1 MCVKKVRVYELAKE
15 LNLESK
21 TLVDFLVEL
30 GADIKNHMSTVESD
44 IAEMVREHFLES
56 DDELV
61 ESDEEIEA
69 KKIKKR
75 KKHSKRDEDP
85 EFEDKKIEKIAK
97 NGKGKVK
104 TKGRTKG
111 KKQRSS
117 GTAVE
122 TKTLELPDSI
132 TVKDL
137 GQKIGVSPAELIKK
151 LIKTGV
157 MVTVNQSI
165 DFDTAAVICAE
176 YNIEV
181 KPVKELDE
189 VIFED
194 VVEDDPADLEIR
206 PPIVTIMGHVDHGKT
221 TLLDGIRKS
230 RVAAREAGGIT
241 QHIGAYQVE
250 HQGRKIT
257 FLDTPG
263 HEAFTAI
270 RSRGAQVTDI
280 AVLVVAADDGVMP
293 QTVEAI
299 SHARAADVPIIV
311 AINKMDLPNANP
323 DRVKQELSEHGLI
336 PEAWGGD
343 TIMVEISALTL
354 DGVDELLEMILL
366 VSEMEELKANP
377 NRKARGTVIEAKLD
391 KHRGPV
397 ATVLINTGT
406 LEIGDDFVVGCV
418 YGRVRAIVND
428 RGENID
434 KAVPAQPVEIVGI
447 SEVPEAG
454 DVLVVTEDEQT
465 ARQVA
470 EIKRQKQREQE
481 LRGPVRANLE
491 DLFAQIQEGQIQE
504 LNIILKAD
512 VQGSLE
518 ALRSSLEKLST
529 DEVRLN
535 VIHKGVGGV
544 SESDVQLAATAGAI
558 IIAFNVRPDPNA
570 LRAAEREKVDIRGY
584 RVIYD
589 AIDEVKAAMSGL
601 LEPEYKEEAI
611 GRAEVRETFRVPG
624 VGTVAGCYVMD
635 GKVTRSA
642 NVRVLR
648 DNVIVHEGKISSLKR
663 FKDDVREVLQ
673 GYECGIGIE
682 RFNDIKVGD
691 FIEAYIIKEIARSL

>member
-1 MCVKKVRVYELAKE
+1 MKKVRVYELAKE

-691 FIEAYIIKEIARSL
+691 FIEAYIIKEIVRSL

>member
-1 MCVKKVRVYELAKE
+1 VKKVRVYELAKE

-354 DGVDELLEMILL
+354 DGVNELLEMILL

>member
-1 MCVKKVRVYELAKE
+1 MKKVRVYELAKE

-85 EFEDKKIEKIAK
+85 EFEDKKIEQIAK

>member
-1 MCVKKVRVYELAKE
+1 MKKVRVYELAKE

-354 DGVDELLEMILL
+354 DGVNELLEMILL